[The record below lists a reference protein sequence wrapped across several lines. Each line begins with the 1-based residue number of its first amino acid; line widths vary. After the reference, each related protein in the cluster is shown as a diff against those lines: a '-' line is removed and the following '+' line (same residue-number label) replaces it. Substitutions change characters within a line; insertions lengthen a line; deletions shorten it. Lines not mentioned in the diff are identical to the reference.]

1 MLLVN
6 GGSSEIWNFFK
17 YFNNSK
23 NLRPSHGRSHGVT
36 DVINQHQDVCP
47 ALEPLRQ

>member
-6 GGSSEIWNFFK
+6 RGSSEILFF
-17 YFNNSK
+17 YLIFNNSK
-23 NLRPSHGRSHGVT
+23 NLRPSHGVT
-36 DVINQHQDVCP
+36 DVMNQHQDVCP